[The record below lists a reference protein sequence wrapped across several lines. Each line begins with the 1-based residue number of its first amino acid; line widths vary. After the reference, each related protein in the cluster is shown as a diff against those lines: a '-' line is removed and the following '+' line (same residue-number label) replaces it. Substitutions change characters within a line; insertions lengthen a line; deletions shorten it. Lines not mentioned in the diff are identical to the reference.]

1 MTAPSGSQQVAEP
14 CAAIQLGCLLHL
26 RCMTTLGSRSSVL
39 SHTASYI
46 HHCFALVSHIYLC
59 NKHCPLTCRTGFGCT
74 SAKIELLV
82 SIGRRFQTCLKIC
95 KVCSVSR
102 KKKNNNNRKT
112 TPINKMKTPK
122 VIFYIAFP
130 KREEFLVLQ
139 VSTIN
144 IIFLPNFYLFSIVCT
159 SVQLS

>member
-102 KKKNNNNRKT
+102 KKKKT
-112 TPINKMKTPK
+112 TTTEKLIRK
-122 VIFYIAFP
+122 IFLFHSSLCTGKEKK
-130 KREEFLVLQ
+130 KRCFQ
-139 VSTIN
+139 VQN
-144 IIFLPNFYLFSIVCT
+144 IIYSKYQNLRAIT
-159 SVQLS
+159 